1 MNDELPLI
9 WCLIVIAVNWVVGCA
24 VMDLIFKEDGDA
36 DEQSKECQGDDQ

>member
-24 VMDLIFKEDGDA
+24 VMDLVFKDSET
-36 DEQSKECQGDDQ
+36 KP